1 MAEPFKNRL
10 DAAQV
15 QRLADRVTEAHPPF
29 PRDAFVAAA
38 VAPLADLEL
47 MDRVRHLADTLWAH
61 LPDDFAVAAD
71 ILVRTLGPPV
81 PPDAPDTAD
90 VDAGGLRG
98 FPVLVLTRVVGA
110 HGLDHF
116 EPAMAALNAMTRRL
130 SAEFDIRPF
139 LEAHPERTLTR
150 LTEWSTDP
158 DPHVRRLVSEGTRP
172 RLPWGRRLTAF
183 VEDPRPGLGLLE
195 RLKDD
200 PSPYVRR
207 SVANHL
213 NDICKDHPDVALAVG
228 RRWLEDA
235 DDARRRVVKHGLRT
249 LLKAAHP
256 RALLLFGY
264 DTPTLAPVDL
274 RIAAQVRMGDALPF
288 AFTLRSLADRPQRL
302 RVEYVLHHR
311 KKDGR
316 LTPKVFQ
323 VADRALEPG
332 DSVTYDRRHDFRT
345 ITTRKDHAGRHRLE
359 VRVNG
364 VALAGADFELQG

>member
-15 QRLADRVTEAHPPF
+15 RRLADRVAEAHPAF
-29 PRDAFVAAA
+29 PRDAFVTDA
-38 VAPLADLEL
+38 VEPLEALEL
-47 MDRVRHLADTLWAH
+47 MDRVRHLADTLWTH
-61 LPDDFAVAAD
+61 LPDDFAAAAD

-98 FPVLVLTRVVGA
+98 FPVLVLTRVIGA
-110 HGLDHF
+110 HGVDHF
-116 EPAMAALNAMTRRL
+116 EPSMTALNQMTRLL

-139 LEAHPERTLTR
+139 LEAHPARTLAR
-150 LTEWSTDP
+150 LAEWADDP

-172 RLPWGRRLTAF
+172 RLPWGRRLNAF
-183 VEDPRPGLGLLE
+183 VADPRPGLALLE

-235 DDARRRVVKHGLRT
+235 DDDRRRVVKHGLRT

-264 DTPTLAPVDL
+264 DTPTLAPVALTIDG
-274 RIAAQVRMGDALPF
+274 RVRAGEALPF
-288 AFTLRSLADRPQRL
+288 AFTLRSMAASPQRL
-302 RVEYVLHHR
+302 RVEYVLHYR

-323 VADRALEPG
+323 VADRVLEAG
-332 DSVTYDRRHDFRT
+332 DAAAYDRRHDFRPV
-345 ITTRKDHAGRHRLE
+345 TTRKDYPGRHRLE
-359 VRVNG
+359 VRING
-364 VALAGADFELQG
+364 VVLAGADFELVA

>member
-10 DAAQV
+10 DATLV
-15 QRLADRVTEAHPPF
+15 HRLADRVTEAHPPF
-29 PRDAFVAAA
+29 PRDAFVADA
-38 VAPLADLEL
+38 VEPLEALEL
-47 MDRVRHLADTLWAH
+47 MDRVRHLAETLRTH
-61 LPDDFAVAAD
+61 LPDDFPAAAD
-71 ILVRTLGPPV
+71 IMVRTLGPPV
-81 PPDAPDTAD
+81 PPDAPDTAE

-98 FPVLVLTRVVGA
+98 FPVLILTRVVGA

-116 EPAMAALNAMTRRL
+116 EPSMAALHAMTRRL

-139 LEAHPERTLTR
+139 LEAHPERTLAR
-150 LTEWSTDP
+150 LAEWVADP

-172 RLPWGRRLTAF
+172 RLPWGRRLNAF
-183 VEDPRPGLGLLE
+183 VKDPQPGLALLE

-228 RRWLEDA
+228 RRWLEGA

-274 RIAAQVRMGDALPF
+274 RADAQVRMGEALPF
-288 AFTLRSLADRPQRL
+288 AFTLRSMAAVPQRL

-323 VADRALEPG
+323 VTDRTLEAG
-332 DSVTYDRRHDFRT
+332 DAVSYDRRHDFRP
-345 ITTRKDHAGRHRLE
+345 ITTRKDYPGRHRLE

-364 VALAGADFELQG
+364 VVLAGADFELLD